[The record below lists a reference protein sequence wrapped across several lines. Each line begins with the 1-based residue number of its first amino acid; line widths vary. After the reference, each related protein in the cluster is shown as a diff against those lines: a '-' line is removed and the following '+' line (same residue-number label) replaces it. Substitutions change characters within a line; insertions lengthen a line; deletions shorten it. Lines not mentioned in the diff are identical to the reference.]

1 MKHSV
6 GDLVLIQGLVNKGD
20 YEAVVI
26 NDVNVISSVGAYDYQ
41 GTSRDGRQILFNE
54 CIILDK
60 VDLSAQTPKFSIVKY
75 FEAHSRLLDLL
86 K

>member
-6 GDLVLIQGLVNKGD
+6 GDLVLIQRLLNKGN

-41 GTSRDGRQILFNE
+41 GTTRDGRQILFNQ
-54 CIILDK
+54 CIALDK
-60 VDLSAQTPKFSIVKY
+60 VDLSAQTPKFCIAKY
-75 FEAHSRLLDLL
+75 LEAHSRLLDLL

>member
-26 NDVNVISSVGAYDYQ
+26 NDINVVSSVGAYDYQ
-41 GTSRDGRQILFNE
+41 GTTRDGRHILFNE

-60 VDLSAQTPKFSIVKY
+60 VDLSAQTPKYSIAKY